1 MIIISNKRRADWAE
15 VNGNG
20 YRYRVTTPNLT
31 ARLAAAAIALASP
44 IALAACGSSSEPA
57 ASSTTASAAGGACP
71 TAPVKVVVSVD
82 QWGDVVSQLGGAC
95 ATVTTVLAGS
105 SVDPHDYEPA
115 PSDATLFDGAQLVV
129 LNGGHYDEW
138 AAKLAASSDPDAP
151 VINAVDL
158 SGGGDHGGGDH
169 AEAGGDHGADHVEEG
184 NPHVWY
190 SPAVV
195 GEVAKAVTAE
205 LKKLSPGASAYFDE
219 RYTGFTNVMK
229 PYDSEIAA
237 IKAGAAGKSYAA
249 TESVFDDMAAA
260 LGLEN
265 RTPEGYRLASAN
277 ESEPAPA
284 DLDAFLRLLGDR
296 KVDVLIYNTQTEG
309 SVVEQIRAAAEQAGV
324 PVVDVTETVPPNT
337 ESFQTWQVEQ
347 LTSLAKALGVRE

>member
-1 MIIISNKRRADWAE
+1 MKTS
-15 VNGNG
+15 
-20 YRYRVTTPNLT
+20 TLP

-44 IALAACGSSSEPA
+44 IALAACGSSDQPA
-57 ASSTTASAAGGACP
+57 ASSTTNPGADGACP
-71 TAPVKVVVSVD
+71 TTPVKVVVSVD
-82 QWGDVVSQLGGAC
+82 QWGDIVSQLGGAC

-151 VINAVDL
+151 VVNAVDL
-158 SGGGDHGGGDH
+158 GTGHGGDHPDEAGHDH
-169 AEAGGDHGADHVEEG
+169 AGEG

-190 SPAVV
+190 SPTVV
-195 GEVAKAVTAE
+195 GEVADAVTAE
-205 LKKLSPGASAYFDE
+205 FKKLAPDASAYFDE
-219 RYTGFTNVMK
+219 RHTGFTNVMK
-229 PYDSEIAA
+229 PYDDEIAA

-260 LGLEN
+260 LGLQD

-296 KVDVLIYNTQTEG
+296 GVDVLIYNTQTEG
-309 SVVEQIRAAAEQAGV
+309 SVPEQIRAAAEKAGV

-337 ESFQTWQVEQ
+337 ESFQTWQVGQ
-347 LTSLAKALGVRE
+347 LTSLAKALGVRG